1 MDGKP
6 PWSIWFCVDDLCSA
20 SLRAAWDVQKEKIN
34 VGCGWCPHL
43 FSAIGNDFR
52 YVKIILY
59 GNDFGVDID
68 FSWEIRYS

>member
-1 MDGKP
+1 MLGADGVRT
-6 PWSIWFCVDDLCSA
+6 F
-20 SLRAAWDVQKEKIN
+20 
-34 VGCGWCPHL
+34 
-43 FSAIGNDFR
+43 FSVIENNFR